1 MIPLL
6 NHLCIDCNKLQLVFL
21 TLQRTT
27 VLITQKK
34 KKNNNSMNTPN
45 FTYFAKL
52 STSNKKVMHTGF
64 IKT

>member
-27 VLITQKK
+27 VLISQKK
-34 KKNNNSMNTPN
+34 KKKEQQFYEYT
-45 FTYFAKL
+45 
-52 STSNKKVMHTGF
+52 
-64 IKT
+64 

>member
-27 VLITQKK
+27 VLISQKK
-34 KKNNNSMNTPN
+34 KKEQQFYEYT
-45 FTYFAKL
+45 
-52 STSNKKVMHTGF
+52 
-64 IKT
+64 